1 MSDSLQPQGLQHA
14 RLLCPPVHRSLLKFM
29 FIELV
34 MLSDHLILYRLLFL
48 LPSILPIIRVFSNE
62 LALCIRVIKYWSFI
76 FSISPSNEYSG
87 LIFFRMDWFDLP
99 AARNSQESSPAPQ
112 FESINSLVL
121 NLLYAPTFTSIHE
134 YWKDHSFDSL
144 DLCQQSDVSAF

>member
-1 MSDSLQPQGLQHA
+1 MPSRLVMAFLPRSSVQFRRSVMSDSFRPHGLQHHA
-14 RLLCPPVHRSLLKFM
+14 SLSWSLLKFM
-29 FIELV
+29 SVELV

-134 YWKDHSFDSL
+134 Y
-144 DLCQQSDVSAF
+144 